1 MSGHYNRP
9 DKPIESK
16 YGLFK
21 VSPAYLN
28 SEVRNTDYQQR
39 ENVMKLLKLAFIGGV
54 MTLTALSASAETFRW
69 ASNTDPQTMDPHA
82 VNSAPVLSFLN
93 NIYEG
98 LVRRNQ
104 DMSIEGSLA
113 QSWQP
118 LTGENGWR
126 FNLRQGV
133 TFQDG
138 SPFNSEDVM
147 FSYERASSEAA
158 DVRSWF
164 APVKEVRVVD
174 DYTIDFVTN
183 APNPLFPDS
192 IANFMILDKGWAEA
206 NGAELPARDAEN
218 FATMN
223 VNGTGPF
230 TVVSRDPGIKTVLE
244 PNAGWWGAAEHNI
257 TEAIFTPIGNATTGL
272 AALLSGEIDFIQ
284 PIPLQDVAQVEG
296 RNGFKVLEGEE
307 TRVIMFGFG
316 HEHEELLY
324 SSDVTGSNPFQD
336 ARVRQAAAHAI
347 DIASIDRVL
356 FRGKIEG
363 ASQLVPAGISGYS
376 EANSARPAYDPERA
390 KALLAEAGYPN
401 GFSFGLKCPNDRYI
415 NDEALCRAAASMFA
429 AVGLNAELST
439 GPVRDY
445 WSQLREDA
453 FDMYLLGWSPGTFDM
468 EHPIRFLLS
477 TPNSEKKL
485 GSWNFGG
492 YSNQR
497 VDTLLPSIQQEIDP
511 EKRQAMVDE
520 VVAITQAEA
529 AYIPLYTQPLIW
541 AAKDN
546 IDLTQRADNFFMLRW
561 VTVN

>member
-1 MSGHYNRP
+1 MKTRFISNSALVG
-9 DKPIESK
+9 
-16 YGLFK
+16 GALLF
-21 VSPAYLN
+21 
-28 SEVRNTDYQQR
+28 
-39 ENVMKLLKLAFIGGV
+39 GV
-54 MTLTALSASAETFRW
+54 TGASAESFKW

-104 DMSIEGSLA
+104 GMTIEGSLA
-113 QSWQP
+113 ESWEP
-118 LTGENGWR
+118 LEGEDGWR

-133 TFQDG
+133 TFLDG
-138 SPFNSEDVM
+138 AAFTSEDVM
-147 FSYERASSEAA
+147 FSYERASNEAA

-164 APVKEVRVVD
+164 APVAEVRVVD
-174 DYTIDFVTN
+174 DYTIDFITK

-223 VNGTGPF
+223 VNGTGAF
-230 TVVSRDPGIKTVLE
+230 TLASRDPGVKTVLL
-244 PNAGWWGAAEHNI
+244 PNAGWWGEANHNI
-257 TEAIFTPIGNATTGL
+257 TEATFTPIGNAATGL

-284 PIPLQDVAQVEG
+284 PIPLQDVAQVES
-296 RNGFKVLEGEE
+296 RDGFKVLEGEE

-324 SSDVTGSNPFQD
+324 SSDVSGTNPFQD
-336 ARVRQAAAHAI
+336 VRVRLAAAHAI

-356 FRGKIEG
+356 FRGKIDG

-376 EANSARPAYDPERA
+376 EANSDRPVYDPDRA
-390 KALLAEAGYPN
+390 KELLAEAGYPD

-445 WSQLREDA
+445 WPQLREDA

-468 EHPIRFLLS
+468 EHPIRFLMS
-477 TPNSEKKL
+477 TPNKEKKL

-492 YSNQR
+492 YSNAR
-497 VDTLLPSIQQEIDP
+497 VDELLPGIQREVDP
-511 EKRQAMVDE
+511 AARQAMVDE
-520 VVAITQAEA
+520 VVAITQEEV

-541 AAKDN
+541 AAKGNVDM
-546 IDLTQRADNFFMLRW
+546 TQRADNFFMLRW

>member
-1 MSGHYNRP
+1 
-9 DKPIESK
+9 
-16 YGLFK
+16 
-21 VSPAYLN
+21 
-28 SEVRNTDYQQR
+28 
-39 ENVMKLLKLAFIGGV
+39 
-54 MTLTALSASAETFRW
+54 MTSIKTTTALVCGALAVATAASAETFRW

-82 VNSAPVLSFLN
+82 VNSAPVLSFMN

-98 LVRRNQ
+98 LVRRGKG
-104 DMSIEGSLA
+104 MAIEPSLA
-113 QSWQP
+113 TSWEP
-118 LTGENGWR
+118 LEGENGWR
-126 FNLRQGV
+126 FTLREGV

-138 SPFNSEDVM
+138 AAFTAEDVL
-147 FSYERASSEAA
+147 FSYQRASNEAA

-164 APVKEVRVVD
+164 APVTDVRVVD
-174 DYTIDFVTN
+174 DFTIDFVTS

-206 NGAELPARDAEN
+206 NDAALPARDAEN

-230 TVVSRDPGIKTVLE
+230 TLQSRDPGVRTVLV
-244 PNAGWWGAAEHNI
+244 PHDGWWGEAEHNV
-257 TEAIFTPIGNATTGL
+257 TEAIFTPIGNAATGL

-296 RNGFKVLEGEE
+296 RDGFKVLEGEE

-316 HEHEELLY
+316 HEHDTLLY
-324 SSDVTGSNPFQD
+324 SEDVTGANPFQD
-336 ARVRQAAAHAI
+336 ARVRLAAAHALDI
-347 DIASIDRVL
+347 DSIDRVL
-356 FRGKIEG
+356 FRGKIDA

-376 EANSARPAYDPERA
+376 EANSDRPDYNPDRARE
-390 KALLAEAGYPN
+390 LLAEAGYPD
-401 GFSFGLKCPNDRYI
+401 GFSFGLKCTNDRYI

-429 AVGLNAELST
+429 AVGLDAELST

-445 WSQLREDA
+445 WPQLREDD

-468 EHPIRFLLS
+468 EHPIRFLMH
-477 TPNSEKKL
+477 TQDDEKKL
-485 GSWNFGG
+485 GSWNFGN
-492 YSNQR
+492 YSNAR
-497 VDTLLPSIQQEIDP
+497 VDELLPLIQQEIDP
-511 EKRQAMVDE
+511 AARQAMIDE
-520 VVAITQAEA
+520 VVAITQEEV

>member
-1 MSGHYNRP
+1 MTKSN
-9 DKPIESK
+9 
-16 YGLFK
+16 FA
-21 VSPAYLN
+21 VC
-28 SEVRNTDYQQR
+28 T
-39 ENVMKLLKLAFIGGV
+39 LLGS
-54 MTLTALSASAETFRW
+54 ALSMSAMAVSAEEFRW
-69 ASNTDPQTMDPHA
+69 ASTTDPQTMDPHA

-98 LVRRNQ
+98 LVRRGQ
-104 DMSIEGSLA
+104 DMSIEPSLA
-113 QSWQP
+113 TSWEP
-118 LTGENGWR
+118 LTDENGWR
-126 FNLRQGV
+126 FTLREGV
-133 TFQDG
+133 AFQDG
-138 SPFNSEDVM
+138 SAFTAEDVL
-147 FSYERASSEAA
+147 FSYQRASDETA

-164 APVKEVRVVD
+164 SPVTEVRVVD
-174 DYTIDFVTN
+174 EYTIDFVTK

-192 IANFMILDKGWAEA
+192 IANFMILDKDWAESNDA
-206 NGAELPARDAEN
+206 ALAARDAEN

-230 TVVSRDPGIKTVLE
+230 TLAGRDPGVRTTLV
-244 PNAGWWGAAEHNI
+244 PNSAWWDTAQHNV
-257 TEAIFTPIGNATTGL
+257 TEAVFTPIGNSATGL

-284 PIPLQDVAQVEG
+284 PIPLQDVEQVEG
-296 RNGFKVLEGEE
+296 RDGFKVLEGEE

-316 HEHEELLY
+316 HEHEALLY
-324 SSDVTGSNPFQD
+324 SSDVSDANPFAD
-336 ARVRQAAAHAI
+336 PRVRLAAAHAL

-356 FRGKIEG
+356 FRGKIEA

-376 EANSARPAYDPERA
+376 EANQERPEFNQDRARE
-390 KALLAEAGYPN
+390 LLAEAGYPD

-429 AVGLNAELST
+429 AVGLNADLST

-445 WSQLREDA
+445 WPQLREDD

-468 EHPIRFLLS
+468 EHPIRFLMHS
-477 TPNSEKKL
+477 QDNEKKL
-485 GSWNFGG
+485 GSWNFGN
-492 YSNQR
+492 YSNAR
-497 VDTLLPSIQQEIDP
+497 VDELLPQIQQEIDP
-511 EKRQAMVDE
+511 AARQAMIDE
-520 VVAITQAEA
+520 VVAITQDEV

>member
-1 MSGHYNRP
+1 MGIIMKSLILRQTMLA
-9 DKPIESK
+9 SSV
-16 YGLFK
+16 LFFG
-21 VSPAYLN
+21 A
-28 SEVRNTDYQQR
+28 
-39 ENVMKLLKLAFIGGV
+39 A
-54 MTLTALSASAETFRW
+54 SASAESFKW

-104 DMSIEGSLA
+104 SMTIEGSLA
-113 QSWQP
+113 ESWEP
-118 LTGENGWR
+118 LDDENGWR
-126 FNLRQGV
+126 FHLRRGV

-138 SPFNSEDVM
+138 AEFNAEDVM
-147 FSYERASSEAA
+147 FSYQRASNEAA

-164 APVKEVRVVD
+164 APVKDVRIVD
-174 DYTIDFVTN
+174 DYTVDFVTN

-206 NGAELPARDAEN
+206 NGADLPARDAEN
-218 FATMN
+218 HATMN

-230 TVVSRDPGIKTVLE
+230 TLSSRDPGVKTVLV
-244 PNAGWWGAAEHNI
+244 PNDGWWDTVAHNV
-257 TEAIFTPIGNATTGL
+257 TEATFTPIGNAATGL

-284 PIPLQDVAQVEG
+284 PIPLQDVAQVES
-296 RNGFKVLEGEE
+296 RDGFNVLEGEE

-316 HEHEELLY
+316 HEHDELLY
-324 SSDVTGSNPFQD
+324 SSDVSGKNPFQD
-336 ARVRQAAAHAI
+336 VRVRLAAAHAL

-356 FRGKIEG
+356 FRGKIEA
-363 ASQLVPAGISGYS
+363 ASQLVPADISGYS
-376 EANSARPAYDPERA
+376 EANSDRPAYDPDRA

-429 AVGLNAELST
+429 AVGMNAELST

-445 WSQLREDA
+445 WPQLRADE

-468 EHPIRFLLS
+468 EHPIRFLMS
-477 TPNSEKKL
+477 TPNKEKKL

-492 YSNQR
+492 YSNAR
-497 VDTLLPSIQQEIDP
+497 VDDLLPGIQQEIDP
-511 EKRQAMVDE
+511 AARQAMVDE
-520 VVAITQAEA
+520 VVSITQEEV